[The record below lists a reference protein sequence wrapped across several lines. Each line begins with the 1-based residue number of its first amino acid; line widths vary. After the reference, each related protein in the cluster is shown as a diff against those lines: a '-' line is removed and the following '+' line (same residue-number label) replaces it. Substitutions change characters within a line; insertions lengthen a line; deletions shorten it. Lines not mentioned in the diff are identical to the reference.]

1 MATRNLLGHIRNIG
15 IVAHIDA
22 GKTTT
27 TERILFYTGRTHRM
41 GSVDEGTT
49 ITDWMVQERERGIT
63 ITAAA
68 VTCFWDCHGQRH
80 QINIVDTPGHIDFTA
95 EVQRS
100 LRVLDGGVVVF
111 DAMAG
116 VEPQSETVW
125 RQARGFGV
133 PLIAFINKMDK
144 LGADFAH
151 AVETI
156 RERLDAN
163 PVAVQWPIGSESDFR
178 GVVDLL
184 EMQASVWTDELGAS
198 PKAVEIPPE
207 LKDVVLEARER
218 TVEQIAETDDD
229 LTLLYLEGREIS
241 PEQLRQALRRATV
254 SGQLHPVLCG
264 SALRNKGI
272 QPLLDAVV
280 DYLPSPL
287 DVPPV
292 KGINPYTRK
301 EEVRPADPEAPLAAL
316 VFKIASDPYVGR
328 LAYFRVYSGKI
339 KVGSRVSNTTKRSKE
354 RISKLLRMFA
364 DSREEIQE
372 LSAGDI
378 GATLALKHT
387 FTGDTLCTPSGPI
400 VLESISF
407 PEPVISVAI
416 EPRTA
421 DDQNRLEEGLRR
433 LAEEDPTFVVRVDE
447 NTGQTLISGMG
458 ELHLEIL
465 TDRLMR
471 EFSVSGRVSRPQVS
485 YRETI
490 TQRAEG
496 EGVFERQTGGRNH
509 FGHVWLEV
517 ESLAAHRSF
526 LGGGEGGGS
535 GFLFE
540 DGTRGRFLSRVF
552 VEAVERGCREAMES
566 GVLAGYRLVDVKVRL
581 LDAELDNEAS
591 SELAFKVAGTIAF
604 NQAVEKAS
612 PVLLEP
618 VMDLEMVAPEEYTGE
633 VMGDLNARGAE
644 IREMVSRAGGEK
656 AVRAFAPLAKMF
668 GYATDLRSL
677 TQGRGTFTMEFHH
690 YAEVDRQR
698 MDAILYGE
706 S

>member
-1 MATRNLLGHIRNIG
+1 MVTENPLDRIRNIG
-15 IVAHIDA
+15 IIAHIDA

-27 TERILFYTGRTHRM
+27 TERILFYTGRTHRI
-41 GSVDEGTT
+41 GSVDDGTT
-49 ITDWMVQERERGIT
+49 ITDWMAQERERGIT

-68 VTCFWDCHGQRH
+68 VTCFWRDY

-111 DAMAG
+111 DAVAG

-125 RQARGFGV
+125 RQAQGFGV

-156 RERLDAN
+156 RERLSAN
-163 PVAVQWPIGSESDFR
+163 PVAIQWPIGSEADFQ
-178 GVVDLL
+178 GMVDLL
-184 EMQASVWTDELGAS
+184 EMQAMVWEDELGAK
-198 PKAVEIPPE
+198 PEFVEIPPE
-207 LKDVVLEARER
+207 LEGVALEARER
-218 TVEQIAETDDD
+218 AVEQIIETDDE
-229 LTLLYLEGREIS
+229 LMMLYVDGQEIS
-241 PEQLRQALRRATV
+241 ADQLRQALRRATL
-254 SGQLHPVLCG
+254 SGRLNPVLCG
-264 SALRNKGI
+264 SALRNRGV
-272 QPLLDAVV
+272 QPLLDAVM
-280 DYLPSPL
+280 DYLPAPL
-287 DVPPV
+287 DVPPIE
-292 KGINPYTRK
+292 GINPYTQK
-301 EEVRPADPEAPLAAL
+301 VEERPADPTEPFAAL
-316 VFKIASDPYVGR
+316 VFKIATDPYVGR
-328 LAYFRVYSGKI
+328 LAYFRVYSGKV
-339 KVGSRVSNTTKRSKE
+339 KVGARVINATKRHRE

-364 DSREEIQE
+364 DHREEIQE
-372 LSAGDI
+372 LGAGDI
-378 GATLALKHT
+378 GATLGLKDT
-387 FTGDTLCTPSGPI
+387 FTGETLCAPNGPI

-416 EPRTA
+416 EPRTMA
-421 DDQNRLEEGLRR
+421 DQDRLAEGLQK

-471 EFSVSGRVSRPQVS
+471 EFGVSGRVSRPRVS
-485 YRETI
+485 YRETV

-496 EGVFERQTGGRNH
+496 EGVFDRQAGGRMH

-517 ESLAAHRSF
+517 EPLPNGA
-526 LGGGEGGGS
+526 
-535 GFLFE
+535 GFLFQDATQGGGLPPE
-540 DGTRGRFLSRVF
+540 FL
-552 VEAVERGCREAMES
+552 EAVERGCREAMDS
-566 GVLAGYRLVDVKVRL
+566 GVLAGYPLVDVKVRL
-581 LDAELDNEAS
+581 VGAEWNEERS
-591 SELAFKVAGTIAF
+591 SELAFKVAGVLAF
-604 NQAVEKAS
+604 GQAVEKAA

-618 VMDLEMVAPEEYTGE
+618 VMDLEAVVPDLYTGE
-633 VMGDLNARGAE
+633 VMGDVNARGAE
-644 IREMVSRAGGEK
+644 IREVVTRAGGVQ
-656 AVRAFAPLAKMF
+656 AVRAFVPLAKMF

-698 MDAILYGE
+698 MDAIVHGGGW
-706 S
+706 

>member
-1 MATRNLLGHIRNIG
+1 MGRQNPLHHIRNIG
-15 IVAHIDA
+15 IIAHIDA

-41 GSVDEGTT
+41 GNVDAGTT
-49 ITDWMVQERERGIT
+49 VTDWMEQERERGIT

-68 VTCFWDCHGQRH
+68 VTCFWRRQGQNC

-111 DAMAG
+111 DAVAG

-125 RQARGFGV
+125 RQAQEFGV
-133 PLIAFINKMDK
+133 PLVAFINKMDK

-156 RERLDAN
+156 RERLAAN
-163 PVAVQWPIGSESDFR
+163 PVAVQWPIGRESNFQ
-178 GVVDLL
+178 GMVDLL
-184 EMQASVWTDELGAS
+184 EMKAVVWTDELGAS
-198 PKAVEIPPE
+198 PETVEIPQE
-207 LKDVVLEARER
+207 LEEVVFVARER
-218 TVEQIAETDDD
+218 AIEQIVETDDE
-229 LTLLYLEGREIS
+229 LMVLYLDGQEIS
-241 PEQLRQALRRATV
+241 AAQLRQALRRATLA
-254 SGQLHPVLCG
+254 GQLNPVLCG
-264 SALRNKGI
+264 SALRNKGV

-292 KGINPYTRK
+292 EGVNPYTEK
-301 EEVRPADPEAPLAAL
+301 VETRPASPDVPLAAL
-316 VFKIASDPYVGR
+316 VFKIAADPYVGR

-339 KVGSRVSNTTKRSKE
+339 KVGSRVINGASTTRRRRE
-354 RISKLLRMFA
+354 RVGKLLRMYA
-364 DSREEIQE
+364 DRREEIQE

-378 GATLALKHT
+378 GATLGLKAT
-387 FTGDTLCTPSGPI
+387 FTGDTLCAPNGPI
-400 VLESISF
+400 ILESITF

-416 EPRTA
+416 EPKTA
-421 DDQNRLEEGLRR
+421 ADQDRLTEGLQR
-433 LAEEDPTFVVRVDE
+433 LSEEDPTFVVRLDE

-465 TDRLMR
+465 ADRLLR
-471 EFSVSGRVSRPQVS
+471 EFGVSGRVSRPRVS

-496 EGVFERQTGGRNH
+496 ESVFDRQAGGRMH
-509 FGHVWLEV
+509 FAQVRLEV
-517 ESLAAHRSF
+517 EPLA
-526 LGGGEGGGS
+526 S
-535 GFLFE
+535 GTGFRFMNL
-540 DGTRGRFLSRVF
+540 TRGHVLPAEF

-566 GVLAGYRLVDVKVRL
+566 GVLAGYQMVDVGVRL
-581 LDAELDNEAS
+581 AEARFNDETS
-591 SELAFKVAGTIAF
+591 SELAFKVVGSQAF
-604 NQAVEKAS
+604 GQAVEEAA

-618 VMDLEMVAPEEYTGE
+618 VMDLEAVTPESYTGE

-644 IREMVSRAGGEK
+644 IREVVSRAGGIQSI
-656 AVRAFAPLAKMF
+656 RAYAPLAKMF

-690 YAEVDRQR
+690 YAKVDQQR
-698 MDAILYGE
+698 MDAIVYGGGW
-706 S
+706 

>member
-1 MATRNLLGHIRNIG
+1 MVRENPLDRIRNIG
-15 IVAHIDA
+15 IIAHIDA

-27 TERILFYTGRTHRM
+27 TERILFYTGRTHRI
-41 GSVDEGTT
+41 GSVDDGTT
-49 ITDWMVQERERGIT
+49 ITDWMAQERERGIT

-68 VTCFWDCHGQRH
+68 VTCFWRDY

-111 DAMAG
+111 DAVAG

-125 RQARGFGV
+125 RQAQGFGV

-156 RERLDAN
+156 RERLSAN
-163 PVAVQWPIGSESDFR
+163 PVAIQWPIGSEADFQ
-178 GVVDLL
+178 GMVDLL
-184 EMQASVWTDELGAS
+184 EMQAMVWEDELGAK
-198 PKAVEIPPE
+198 PEFVEIPPE
-207 LKDVVLEARER
+207 LEGVALEARER
-218 TVEQIAETDDD
+218 AVEQIIETDDE
-229 LTLLYLEGREIS
+229 LMMLYVDGQEIS
-241 PEQLRQALRRATV
+241 ADQLRQALRRATL
-254 SGQLHPVLCG
+254 SGRLNPVLCG
-264 SALRNKGI
+264 SALRNRGV
-272 QPLLDAVV
+272 QPLLDAVM
-280 DYLPSPL
+280 DYLPAPL
-287 DVPPV
+287 DVPPIE
-292 KGINPYTRK
+292 GINPYTQK
-301 EEVRPADPEAPLAAL
+301 VEERPADPTEPFAAL
-316 VFKIASDPYVGR
+316 VFKIATDPYVGR
-328 LAYFRVYSGKI
+328 LAYFRVYSGKV
-339 KVGSRVSNTTKRSKE
+339 KVGARVINATKRHRE

-364 DSREEIQE
+364 DHREEIQE
-372 LSAGDI
+372 LGAGDI
-378 GATLALKHT
+378 GATLGLKDT
-387 FTGDTLCTPSGPI
+387 FTGETLCAPNGPI

-416 EPRTA
+416 EPRTMA
-421 DDQNRLEEGLRR
+421 DQDRLAEGLQK

-471 EFSVSGRVSRPQVS
+471 EFGVSGRVSRPRVS
-485 YRETI
+485 YRETV

-496 EGVFERQTGGRNH
+496 EGVFDRQAGGRMH

-517 ESLAAHRSF
+517 EPLPNGA
-526 LGGGEGGGS
+526 
-535 GFLFE
+535 GFLFQDATQGGGLPPE
-540 DGTRGRFLSRVF
+540 FL
-552 VEAVERGCREAMES
+552 EAVERGCREAMDS
-566 GVLAGYRLVDVKVRL
+566 GVLAGYPLVDVKVRL
-581 LDAELDNEAS
+581 VGAEWNEERS
-591 SELAFKVAGTIAF
+591 SELAFKVAGVLAF
-604 NQAVEKAS
+604 GQAVEKAA

-618 VMDLEMVAPEEYTGE
+618 VMDLEAVVPDLYTGE
-633 VMGDLNARGAE
+633 VMGDVNARGAE
-644 IREMVSRAGGEK
+644 IREVVTRAGGVQ
-656 AVRAFAPLAKMF
+656 AVRAFVPLAKMF

-698 MDAILYGE
+698 MDAIVHGGGW
-706 S
+706 

>member
-1 MATRNLLGHIRNIG
+1 MVTENPLNRIRNIG

-41 GSVDEGTT
+41 GNVDEGTT
-49 ITDWMVQERERGIT
+49 ITDWMAQERERGIT

-68 VTCFWDCHGQRH
+68 VTCFWRDF

-111 DAMAG
+111 DAVAG

-151 AVETI
+151 AVETM
-156 RERLDAN
+156 RQRLGAN
-163 PVAVQWPIGSESDFR
+163 PVAIQWPIGSEADFR

-184 EMQASVWTDELGAS
+184 EMRAIVWNDELGMS
-198 PKAVEIPPE
+198 PEVVEIPPE
-207 LKDVVLEARER
+207 LEEAVLEARER
-218 TVEQIAETDDD
+218 ALERIVETDDE
-229 LTLLYLEGREIS
+229 LVALYLEGREIS
-241 PEQLRQALRRATV
+241 AAQLRQALRRATL

-264 SALRNKGI
+264 SALRNKGV

-287 DVPPV
+287 EIPPMEGV
-292 KGINPYTRK
+292 NPYTQK
-301 EEVRPADPEAPLAAL
+301 VETRPADPSAPLAAL
-316 VFKIASDPYVGR
+316 VFKIAADPYVGR
-328 LAYFRVYSGKI
+328 LAYFRVYSGKV
-339 KVGSRVSNTTKRSKE
+339 KVGSRVINATKRHRE
-354 RISKLLRMFA
+354 RIGKLLRMFA
-364 DSREEIQE
+364 DHRQEIRE

-378 GATLALKHT
+378 GATLGLKDT
-387 FTGDTLCTPSGPI
+387 FTGETLCAPNGPI
-400 VLESISF
+400 ILESISF

-416 EPRTA
+416 EPRTMA
-421 DDQNRLEEGLRR
+421 DQDRLAEGLQR

-465 TDRLMR
+465 TDRLVR
-471 EFSVSGRVSRPQVS
+471 EFGVGGRVSRPRVS

-490 TQRAEG
+490 TRRAEG
-496 EGVFERQTGGRNH
+496 EGLFERQSGGRMH

-517 ESLAAHRSF
+517 DPLP
-526 LGGGEGGGS
+526 GGE

-540 DGTRGRFLSRVF
+540 DGTRSRALPPEF
-552 VEAVERGCREAMES
+552 VEAVERGCREAMER
-566 GVLAGYRLVDVKVRL
+566 GVLAGYPLVDVKARL
-581 LDAELDNEAS
+581 LEVELDEEIS
-591 SELAFKVAGTIAF
+591 SELAFKVAGTMAF
-604 NQAVEKAS
+604 NQAVEEAG
-612 PVLLEP
+612 PILLEP
-618 VMDLEMVAPEEYTGE
+618 VMDLEAVVPEVHTGE

-644 IREMVSRAGGEK
+644 IREVTSRAGGIQ
-656 AVRAFAPLAKMF
+656 AIRAFVPLAKMF

-677 TQGRGTFTMEFHH
+677 TQGRGTFTMEFHR
-690 YAEVDRQR
+690 YAEVDQQR
-698 MDAILYGE
+698 MDAIVYGGGW
-706 S
+706 